1 MHFGRN
7 WSELKERLRKGVY
20 GDIYNYPFKE
30 FDTILDMDK
39 DDVAPPE
46 EEEDE
51 VEYVEGD
58 DIEMG
63 DMEDM
68 EDFES
73 LPDGDDGDSDE
84 DDLSDEP
91 VVKKPKGSCSDL
103 RSNIGRKS
111 KKVITEVKQPP
122 V

>member
-1 MHFGRN
+1 
-7 WSELKERLRKGVY
+7 
-20 GDIYNYPFKE
+20 
-30 FDTILDMDK
+30 MDK
-39 DDVAPPE
+39 GDVAPPE

-91 VVKKPKGSCSDL
+91 VVKKPKGSGSDL

-111 KKVITEVKQPP
+111 KKVITEVVACIAPTSATDYSSNPSNFVIPP
-122 V
+122 C